1 MCGAQQGASTVN
13 PNVERAASE
22 LAAGSVELVAHLD
35 LMRPDIRL
43 PASHCTLASS
53 RRVALDKHL
62 TVSVPQLHLL

>member
-1 MCGAQQGASTVN
+1 MN
-13 PNVERAASE
+13 PNVGRAASE
-22 LAAGSVELVAHLD
+22 LAAGSVELVPHLD